1 MIPLMGETMDRRRSV
16 EDGVLE
22 VLVGRQSALAVT
34 HGFSF
39 SMVA

>member
-1 MIPLMGETMDRRRSV
+1 MGETMDRRRSV

-39 SMVA
+39 STVA